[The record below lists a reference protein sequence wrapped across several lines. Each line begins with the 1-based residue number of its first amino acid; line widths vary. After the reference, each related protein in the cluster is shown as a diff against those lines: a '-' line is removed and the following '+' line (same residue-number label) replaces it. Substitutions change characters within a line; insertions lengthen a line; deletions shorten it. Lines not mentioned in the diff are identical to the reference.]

1 MHLGKQ
7 AEIVI
12 AEAKLEEAA
21 RKLLY
26 KHDAAP
32 VTNHLEALQKLAGRA
47 LALEEF
53 IGETVNDLKHLR
65 YGTEG
70 GGEQLRAEVA
80 VLERAMDRCGKLLT
94 DLARLNIEERLAA
107 VREAT
112 ARMLEQALDVALE
125 ASGVSWTEKPRHARH
140 FGETCES
147 SREREGECRTLAVA

>member
-1 MHLGKQ
+1 M
-7 AEIVI
+7 
-12 AEAKLEEAA
+12 
-21 RKLLY
+21 
-26 KHDAAP
+26 
-32 VTNHLEALQKLAGRA
+32 
-47 LALEEF
+47 
-53 IGETVNDLKHLR
+53 NDLKHLR

-125 ASGVSWTEKPRHARH
+125 ASGVSLDGKAKAREA
-140 FGETCES
+140 F
-147 SREREGECRTLAVA
+147 RRNLRIVA